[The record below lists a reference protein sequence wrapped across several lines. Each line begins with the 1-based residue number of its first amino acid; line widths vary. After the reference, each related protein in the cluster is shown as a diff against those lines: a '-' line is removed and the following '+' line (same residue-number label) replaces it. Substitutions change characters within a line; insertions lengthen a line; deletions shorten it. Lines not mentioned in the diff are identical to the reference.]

1 MLKIIIDYLLIF
13 LPNTVLKFSIIPYTV
28 LKFYVWQIVYDEK
41 GDKNLRFDG
50 RKPTQL
56 RPIKITRDFNIYAEG
71 SVLIEMGNTKVIV
84 TASVDEKVPPFLR
97 GSGQGW
103 ITAEYSMLPRSTE
116 NRNIREVVRGSPSG
130 RTQEIQRLIGRSLRG
145 VVDLKRLGERT
156 LWVDCDVIQADGGTR
171 VTSITGAFIAVADA
185 MIKLTESGSVKLN
198 PLKDYVAAIS
208 TGVVGND
215 VVLDLNFKEDSS
227 AKVDMNLVMTGS
239 GDFVEIQATGE
250 EYSFSQEEFNK
261 MLEYGK
267 LGIKKLVDI
276 QKQFIDGTPSMGI
289 WKRTPIKEFIYE
301 DK

>member
-1 MLKIIIDYLLIF
+1 
-13 LPNTVLKFSIIPYTV
+13 
-28 LKFYVWQIVYDEK
+28 
-41 GDKNLRFDG
+41 LRPDG

-71 SVLIEMGNTKVIV
+71 SVLIEMGNTRVII
-84 TASVDEKVPPFLR
+84 TASIDEKVPPFLR

-116 NRNIREVVRGSPSG
+116 NRNIREVVRGAPSG

-171 VTSITGAFIAVADA
+171 VASITGAFIAVADA
-185 MIKLTESGSVKLN
+185 MIKLTESGSVQAN

-208 TGVVGND
+208 VGVVGEE

-239 GDFVEIQATGE
+239 GNFVEVQATGE
-250 EYSFSQEEFNK
+250 EYAFSEDEFQK
-261 MLEYGK
+261 MLDYGK
-267 LGIKKLVDI
+267 LGINKLINVQKK
-276 QKQFIDGTPSMGI
+276 FIEGSAVSGI
-289 WKRTPIKEFIYE
+289 WQRTPIKEYVFNDE
-301 DK
+301 G

>member
-1 MLKIIIDYLLIF
+1 MR
-13 LPNTVLKFSIIPYTV
+13 P
-28 LKFYVWQIVYDEK
+28 
-41 GDKNLRFDG
+41 DG
-50 RKPTQL
+50 RKPKQI
-56 RPIKITRDFNIYAEG
+56 RPVKIIRDFNIYAEG
-71 SVLIEMGNTKVIV
+71 SVLIEVGNTKIII
-84 TASVDEKVPPFLR
+84 TASIEEKVPPFLR

-116 NRNIREVVRGSPSG
+116 SRNIREVVRGAPSG

-145 VVDLKRLGERT
+145 VVDLKKLGERT

-185 MIKLTESGSVKLN
+185 MIKLTEQGVVQKN

-208 TGVVGND
+208 IGIVGNE

-239 GDFVEIQATGE
+239 GEFVEVQATGE
-250 EYSFSQEEFNK
+250 EFTFSQEQFNQ
-261 MLEYGK
+261 MIEYGK
-267 LGIKKLVDI
+267 IGIEKLINI
-276 QKQFIDGTPSMGI
+276 QKQFIEGVPSLGH
-289 WKRTPIKEFIYE
+289 WKRKDIKEFAFL